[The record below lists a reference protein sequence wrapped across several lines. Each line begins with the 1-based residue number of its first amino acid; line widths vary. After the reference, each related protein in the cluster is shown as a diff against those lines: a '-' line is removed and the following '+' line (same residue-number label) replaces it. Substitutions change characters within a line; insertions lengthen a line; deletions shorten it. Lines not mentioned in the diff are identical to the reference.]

1 MTTMPPEPPLAVLL
15 GLPFHDL
22 TLAETLEF
30 CTQAM
35 LDQQSRYMV
44 TANVDFTTQAYE
56 DPDLKRIVFFADR
69 VVCDGM
75 PLVWLSRIFGHPLRE
90 RVAGSDMVPRLLEIC
105 GKAGHGVYFFGS
117 DMATLLEAKGIV
129 EQRYPGLRVVGLDSP
144 PMGAVI
150 EWDNDG
156 LCQRM
161 RESGAKLLLVCLGCP
176 KQERWICA
184 HHGETGIPLS
194 IGVGASLDFFTG
206 KQIRAPRWMQ
216 VTGMEWFWRMAG
228 DPKRLA
234 SRYGKDLVF
243 LVRAAWRQALS
254 QRRRKSLCDCS
265 RALPPSETAPDALPI
280 PVTRIEWSGDLQRGN
295 LANAPVPEVIDKP
308 VVLNARCVTLMDS
321 SALGQLAR
329 LTRACRA
336 AGQLLVLVDP
346 SPAVEASLTVTR
358 MDCLL
363 SIVAS
368 DAAAMKLV
376 AEHQAGGGTSHA
388 AADGVVQVSF
398 NRPLDATYHDEM
410 MTVLRSSIENS
421 AGIRVLVV
429 NLKDVSFLDSRAVG
443 GLIRAWKMMVAKG
456 GEMYYAAASPAVAE
470 ILRLLRMDQVL
481 KEWKGVPL

>member
-1 MTTMPPEPPLAVLL
+1 MLPEPPLAVLL

-22 TLAETLEF
+22 TLAETLDF

-117 DMATLLEAKGIV
+117 DMATLQEAKGIV

-161 RESGAKLLLVCLGCP
+161 RASGAKLLLVCLGCP

-216 VTGMEWFWRMAG
+216 VTGLEWFWRMAG

-234 SRYGKDLVF
+234 SRYGRDLIF

-254 QRRRKSLCDCS
+254 QRRRKVLG
-265 RALPPSETAPDALPI
+265 ETAREQRPPEPELDAATL
-280 PVTRIEWSGDLQRGN
+280 PVTRLEWHGVLQRGS
-295 LANAPVPEVIDKP
+295 LTGAPVPELISTP
-308 VVLNARCVTLMDS
+308 VLLNAARITLMDS
-321 SALGQLAR
+321 SGLGQLAR
-329 LTRACRA
+329 LARACRT
-336 AGQLLVLVDP
+336 AGQLLVVVAP
-346 SPAVEASLTVTR
+346 SPAFKTSVAAAHMDFLMPTAASE
-358 MDCLL
+358 
-363 SIVAS
+363 
-368 DAAAMKLV
+368 AAAMKLV
-376 AEHQAGGGTSHA
+376 AEHQAGGGTSHTA
-388 AADGVVQVSF
+388 ANGVVQVSF